1 MQTYV
6 NRQANLPP
14 DGEDMC
20 KSGLQKVLNEAIC
33 SNELAPRIPTY
44 VLAWS

>member
-1 MQTYV
+1 MQTYA

-20 KSGLQKVLNEAIC
+20 KSGLQQVLDEALC
-33 SNELAPRIPTY
+33 SNERAPRIPAY
-44 VLAWS
+44 VPAWS

>member
-1 MQTYV
+1 MQTYA
-6 NRQANLPP
+6 NRQANLPL

-20 KSGLQKVLNEAIC
+20 KSGLQQVLDEALC
-33 SNELAPRIPTY
+33 SNERAQRIPAY